1 MGQDKPPPP
10 PGRPVPAASLAT
22 AEWPLPDPQDWRYL
36 FEANPVPLL
45 IYELSTLRIIDVN
58 TAACSI
64 YGHTHDEFCALTIRD
79 IRPAED
85 VQYVEESVR
94 RTPRASRYSGVWRHL
109 TKDQVMMYV
118 EINSRELVY
127 QGRPARL
134 VCPVDV
140 TQRVHAEAALREREA
155 ELNHAQGLAQ
165 LAHVVSTDDGVF
177 ENWSDTLYG
186 LAGCSLENLPR
197 NVRDWAQLIRA
208 EDRETFLQTLAADPL
223 PTTRVDV
230 EYRLVRPSGAEIN
243 VHQTIEPLTD
253 QGADGH
259 RRWFNTLQ
267 DVTAQK
273 TMTAHAQRLNEVLER
288 RIHQRTAELER
299 SNEELATA
307 KVAAERANRAK
318 SDFLSSMSHELRTP
332 LNAVIGFGQLLAAT
346 GGKAA
351 SAEQHAGYVR
361 HIVEAGQHLLLLIN
375 ELLDLAQIEAGRVN
389 VQLQSVPVQA
399 LLDECLRMMA
409 PMAATRSIQ
418 LVAPTDGDWHALADR
433 GRLKQALINL
443 LSNAIKYNR
452 PNGVVS
458 ITCARPREL
467 RLRIEVS
474 DTGAGLRPA
483 QMAELFQ
490 PFNRL
495 GQETGKTEG
504 SGIGLVLTKRL
515 VELMN
520 GEIGASS
527 TPDVGS
533 VFWIELPEA
542 AALPAPSAGAEA
554 QAAMPHLPDATST
567 PPQVP
572 VLCVDD
578 HPASQMLVE
587 EILRHRPQLKLLKAD
602 NGWLGVEL
610 ARAHRPAV
618 IFMDNNMPGMSGR
631 EAQRIL
637 HADARTTHIPII
649 ALTASAMIGDVE
661 DGVAAGFFR
670 YLTKPV
676 DVAELLQAV
685 DDALLS
691 AGISMPAAAPPG
703 DSATG

>member
-1 MGQDKPPPP
+1 MGQDLLPPS
-10 PGRPVPAASLAT
+10 PGQPTPADGPAAP
-22 AEWPLPDPQDWRYL
+22 EWPLPDPQDFRYL
-36 FEANPVPLL
+36 FEANPLPLL
-45 IYELSTLRIIDVN
+45 VYDLATLQIMDVN
-58 TAACSI
+58 AAARSV
-64 YGHTHDEFCALTIRD
+64 YGYTHGEFCALTIRD

-109 TKDQVMMYV
+109 TKDQVMIYV

-127 QGRPARL
+127 AGKPARL

-155 ELNHAQGLAQ
+155 ELNRAQGLAQ
-165 LAHVVSTDDGVF
+165 LAHVVTSDVGWF
-177 ENWSDTLYG
+177 ENWSQTLHQ
-186 LAGCSLENLPR
+186 LAGVERAKLPHSLLE
-197 NVRDWAQLIRA
+197 WSQLIHA
-208 EDRETFLQTLAADPL
+208 DDRDAFLRTMAVDAL
-223 PTTRVDV
+223 PSRRVDV
-230 EYRLVRPSGAEIN
+230 EYRLVQPSGAEVH
-243 VHQTIEPLTD
+243 VHQTIEPLA
-253 QGADGH
+253 GREGDGQRH
-259 RRWFNTLQ
+259 WFSTLQ
-267 DVTAQK
+267 DVTTQK
-273 TMTAHAQRLNEVLER
+273 VVTADAQRLNEVLER
-288 RIHQRTAELER
+288 RIHERTAELER
-299 SNEELATA
+299 SNEELTA
-307 KVAAERANRAK
+307 AKAAADRASRAK

-346 GGKAA
+346 SGKAA
-351 SAEQHAGYVR
+351 NAEQQAGYVR

-389 VQLQSVPVQA
+389 IQLQAVELPP
-399 LLDECLRMMA
+399 LMDECLRMME
-409 PMAATRSIQ
+409 PMAAARSVK
-418 LVAPTDGDWHALADR
+418 LVPPTDGDLLALADR

-452 PNGVVS
+452 ANGTVHIVCS
-458 ITCARPREL
+458 RPRAL
-467 RLRIEVS
+467 WLRIEVH

-483 QMAELFQ
+483 QMEALFQ

-520 GEIGASS
+520 GQIGATS
-527 TPDVGS
+527 TPDKGS
-533 VFWIELPEA
+533 MFWIELPEA
-542 AALPAPSAGAEA
+542 AAPAAWAGVSGREHAAPSAADTGPA
-554 QAAMPHLPDATST
+554 SG
-567 PPQVP
+567 PQIP

-602 NGWLGVEL
+602 DGWLGVEL
-610 ARAHRPAV
+610 ARTHQPAI
-618 IFMDNNMPGMSGR
+618 IFMDNNMPGLSGR

-637 HADARTTHIPII
+637 RSDSRTAHIPII
-649 ALTASAMIGDVE
+649 ALTASATPGDVQS
-661 DGVAAGFFR
+661 GVAAGFFR

-676 DVAELLQAV
+676 DVAALLSAV
-685 DDALLS
+685 DDALEP
-691 AGISMPAAAPPG
+691 PAAAP
-703 DSATG
+703 A